1 MIVSIHTRHY
11 WRVKP
16 RRPAP
21 CAGQRRFNP
30 HPPLLAGETSTATS
44 CRIPPPCFNPHPPL
58 LAGETQPQPQAKPR
72 FSVSIHTRHYWRVKR
87 LGPARLFRPSSFNP
101 HPPLLAG
108 ETRRQHGAP
117 VRNPC
122 FNPHPPLLAGE
133 THATRTAAVHAP
145 VSIHTRHYWRVK
157 PPRRLP
163 AGTGRCFNPHPPLLA
178 GETTCKSA
186 GSAVRPSFNPH
197 PPLLAG
203 ETCCRCR
210 ASSFHIVSIHTRHYW
225 RVKPFLTL
233 RIVNAVG
240 VSIHTRHYWRVKP
253 TWPAPGAVFHVFQST
268 PAITGG

>member
-1 MIVSIHTRHY
+1 MRAS
-11 WRVKP
+11 
-16 RRPAP
+16 
-21 CAGQRRFNP
+21 G
-30 HPPLLAGETSTATS
+30 
-44 CRIPPPCFNPHPPL
+44 
-58 LAGETQPQPQAKPR
+58 
-72 FSVSIHTRHYWRVKR
+72 VSIHTRHYWRVKR

-178 GETTCKSA
+178 GETIA
-186 GSAVRPSFNPH
+186 GTDLPARLRSFNPH

-203 ETCCRCR
+203 ETRGFRRCR
-210 ASSFHIVSIHTRHYW
+210 NTSSVSIHTRHYW
-225 RVKPFLTL
+225 RVKPSTVP
-233 RIVNAVG
+233 ICSG
-240 VSIHTRHYWRVKP
+240 GS
-253 TWPAPGAVFHVFQST
+253 GFQST